1 MLKKLR
7 LKFVLVNM
15 AIVICMLLVIF
26 GLTVEHTKA
35 EMDRESEA
43 ALQTLAFDRRVPNED
58 RIKIPYFEIQTNIHG
73 DLRVTGNS
81 YHDLTNR
88 TFIQELLQLVYTSKE
103 STGYLEAYQLR
114 YVVVPNTISQRI
126 VFVDVSGQAAALNSL
141 IRGCFFVGLAALVV
155 FFAISMLLARW
166 AIKPVEKAWQQQK
179 QFVSDASHELKT
191 PLTVIMSNAELLQSP
206 DFDRES
212 KDRFADNILTVSRQM
227 RSLVEGMLELARS
240 DKEQSKQSF
249 TKVDLSELVE
259 DALLPFEPVFFEN
272 GLLLESN
279 VASDI
284 HVDGNREQLQ
294 QVLEILLDNAA
305 KYSVMGIVCV
315 NLERQGRNH
324 CLLSVSNPGTP
335 IPQEEAKRIFERF
348 YRVDSARSR
357 NGSFGLGLPIAQT
370 IIKAHRGKIWVQSNQ
385 TGNRFC
391 IMLPCQ

>member
-1 MLKKLR
+1 
-7 LKFVLVNM
+7 
-15 AIVICMLLVIF
+15 
-26 GLTVEHTKA
+26 
-35 EMDRESEA
+35 
-43 ALQTLAFDRRVPNED
+43 
-58 RIKIPYFEIQTNIHG
+58 
-73 DLRVTGNS
+73 
-81 YHDLTNR
+81 
-88 TFIQELLQLVYTSKE
+88 
-103 STGYLEAYQLR
+103 
-114 YVVVPNTISQRI
+114 
-126 VFVDVSGQAAALNSL
+126 
-141 IRGCFFVGLAALVV
+141 
-155 FFAISMLLARW
+155 
-166 AIKPVEKAWQQQK
+166 
-179 QFVSDASHELKT
+179 
-191 PLTVIMSNAELLQSP
+191 
-206 DFDRES
+206 
-212 KDRFADNILTVSRQM
+212 M

-305 KYSVMGIVCV
+305 KYSVKGIVCV